1 MHCGF
6 HGSIGY
12 AGVYQMQHWLLHSIG
27 LVVLGILDISL
38 GIGLVMDLMDLLH
51 KETSFSHPGK

>member
-27 LVVLGILDISL
+27 LVVSGIL
-38 GIGLVMDLMDLLH
+38 
-51 KETSFSHPGK
+51 EY

>member
-1 MHCGF
+1 MHCCF
-6 HGSIGY
+6 HGSTGY